1 MFKRAFITAH
11 ILLLAALVLY
21 TPAVPAETPGDA
33 GEFLQVLEKAINGM
47 HTYDCL
53 MISENRKGKRHEE
66 KTSRLRFKKPNLMRL
81 DVVKGRKRGS
91 SVVLDADGRIRGKN
105 FWGLRQTLKPT
116 DKRLK
121 NIRGYTFLNA
131 SLLDKVERLKK
142 HILDTGCAATLTEE
156 KFEGK
161 NAYRLHIAH
170 KDKDNPVTSEDVWF
184 DMESLFL
191 LKNIKYEGE
200 GIVSDVTWREIKMD
214 IPLEDSLFKL

>member
-1 MFKRAFITAH
+1 MSKRALITAYVLLPA
-11 ILLLAALVLY
+11 LLLYA
-21 TPAVPAETPGDA
+21 PAVPAEAGKEA

-53 MISENRKGKRHEE
+53 MISENRKGKRCEK

-81 DVVKGRKRGS
+81 DVLKGRKRGS
-91 SVVLDADGRIRGKN
+91 SVILDADGRIRGKN
-105 FWGLRQTLKPT
+105 SWGLRQTLKPT

-131 SLLDKVERLKK
+131 SLLDKVDRLKK
-142 HILDTGCAATLTEE
+142 HILDTGCAATVTEE
-156 KFEGK
+156 GFEGK
-161 NAYRLHIAH
+161 NTYRLHIGH
-170 KDKDNPVTSEDVWF
+170 NDKDNPVTSEDVWF
-184 DMESLFL
+184 DKKSLFL

-200 GIVSDVTWREIKMD
+200 LTVSDITWREIKVD